1 MYLLKVKPGS
11 KSKRKAFNQICFI
24 CGSGTPHNIQEKS
37 VYSQKYTHWYLRWA
51 GGIIG
56 PNKV

>member
-37 VYSQKYTHWYLRWA
+37 QKYTHWYLRWA